1 MRKTLRLCLHILIGT
16 ILLAGCGPQ
25 GGGLALKIY
34 FTHPDD
40 GPSINPMRGEGPQP
54 AGEAPPYITDF
65 RICVS
70 AADMSKPKCK
80 NFNLT
85 DYEKKQKA
93 RLEDLPVGIERKVTF
108 QGYDFEDLEVHWCG
122 EVSDIEIKK
131 DSTTRVSMYIS
142 GCKNFTA
149 VRNRMGTPRVFH
161 TATKLLDGRVL
172 VAGGFYVATATD
184 SQCDTNTT
192 TCVHLTATDSV
203 DIYDPLTGSFDSE
216 TGMQLG
222 HARGL
227 HTATRLPDGRVFI
240 AGGCEK
246 ALWRVDFRSAGPM
259 PVVEVDVPEG
269 GFGTA
274 GSTAEI
280 INPATGMVEETPD
293 PLPTSRAYHGDV
305 LLPDGE
311 VLLLGGMGPIGNQA
325 LQSMV
330 RYSPSS
336 GTFEEIASAMA
347 VPRQGMLL
355 VPYGSGATLIWGGN
369 HPAAAG
375 AGTFAETLTVE
386 SNEIFIEEPE
396 FVANNAAQGLPSF
409 YSAGARLQ
417 SGEILVAGGMFT
429 DTMKDPSLVE
439 PRVLQ
444 EFRVLEMGTER
455 IDRPENPANTMGH
468 LFALHSAN
476 LLRNGNV
483 LITGGVTSI
492 QSPTWFCDPQEKAI
506 FYYPLEEEDSAFG
519 IEQIGGNSVVMY
531 APRAGHSSTE
541 LNDGTILLVGGFTG
555 KGSVVISDSAE
566 LYNPA
571 PRELRIE

>member
-1 MRKTLRLCLHILIGT
+1 MRKTLQLGLHILIGT
-16 ILLAGCGPQ
+16 ILLSGCGPQ

-34 FTHPDD
+34 FTHPDAV
-40 GPSINPMRGEGPQP
+40 PSINPMRGEGPLE
-54 AGEAPPYITDF
+54 AGQAPPYITDF

-70 AADMSKPKCK
+70 AEDMGKPKCK

-93 RLEDLPVGIERKVTF
+93 RIGDLPVGVDRKVTF

-122 EVSDIEIKK
+122 EVSEIEIKK
-131 DSTTRVSMYIS
+131 DATTRVSMYIS

-149 VRNRMGTPRVFH
+149 VRNKMGTPRVFH
-161 TATKLLDGRVL
+161 TATRLLDGRVL
-172 VAGGFYVATATD
+172 IAGGFYVATATD
-184 SQCDTNTT
+184 SLCPGG
-192 TCVHLTATDSV
+192 TCVHLTATESV

-246 ALWRVDFRSAGPM
+246 ALWRVGFPDPPGPI

-280 INPATGMVEETPD
+280 INPTTRVVDELLE
-293 PLPTSRAYHGDV
+293 PLPTSRAYHGDI
-305 LLPDGE
+305 LLPNGD
-311 VLLLGGMGPIGNQA
+311 VLLLGGMGPVGNQA

-336 GTFEEIASAMA
+336 GIFEEIASAMA

-355 VPYGSGATLIWGGN
+355 VPFGSDATLIWGGN
-369 HPAAAG
+369 HPPVAG
-375 AGTFAETLTVE
+375 AGTFAEVLTVE
-386 SNEIFIEEPE
+386 SDEIFLQEPQ
-396 FVANNAAQGLPSF
+396 FVDTSASQGLPSF

-417 SGEILVAGGMFT
+417 SGELLVTGGMFT
-429 DTMKDPSLVE
+429 DKEKDPSLTE
-439 PRVLQ
+439 PRVLL
-444 EFRVLEMGTER
+444 EYRVLDMSNE
-455 IDRPENPANTMGH
+455 IIAHPENPANTMGH
-468 LFALHSAN
+468 LFAFHSAN

-483 LITGGVTSI
+483 LIAGGVTSI

-506 FYYPLEEEDSAFG
+506 FFYPLEEEESAFG

-566 LYNPA
+566 IYNPA

>member
-1 MRKTLRLCLHILIGT
+1 MRTALQLGLYILAGT
-16 ILLAGCGPQ
+16 ILLSGCGPQ

-34 FTHPDD
+34 FTDPEA
-40 GPSINPMRGEGPQP
+40 GPSINPLRGEGPL
-54 AGEAPPYITDF
+54 GEGQAPPYITDF

-70 AADMSKPKCK
+70 AEDMGKPKCK

-93 RLEDLPVGIERKVTF
+93 RIDDLPVGSERKVTF

-122 EVSDIEIKK
+122 EVYDIEIKK
-131 DSTTRVSMYIS
+131 DATTRVSMYIS
-142 GCKNFTA
+142 GCGNFTS
-149 VRNRMGTPRVFH
+149 VRNKMGTPRVFH
-161 TATKLLDGRVL
+161 TATKLNDGRVL

-184 SQCDTNTT
+184 SMCPDGS
-192 TCVHLTATDSV
+192 CVHLTATESV
-203 DIYDPLTGSFDSE
+203 DIYNPLTGSFDSE
-216 TGMQLG
+216 TGLQLT

-227 HTATRLPDGRVFI
+227 HTATKLADGRVFI

-246 ALWRVDFRSAGPM
+246 ALWRVDFPNGPAR
-259 PVVEVDVPEG
+259 VIGVDAAEG

-274 GSTAEI
+274 GATAEI
-280 INPATGMVEETPD
+280 INPATGMVEELLE

-305 LLPDGE
+305 LLPNGD
-311 VLLLGGMGPIGNQA
+311 VLLLGGMGPDTGNPP

-330 RYSPSS
+330 RFSVSD

-369 HPAAAG
+369 HPPAAG

-386 SNEIFIEEPE
+386 SDEIYLQVPQ
-396 FVANNAAQGLPSF
+396 FVDNNASLGLPSF

-417 SGEILVAGGMFT
+417 SGEILVTGGMFT
-429 DTMKDPSLVE
+429 DTAKDPSLTE

-444 EFRVLEMGTER
+444 EFRVLDMGNER
-455 IDRPENPANTMGH
+455 FARPEEPANTMGH
-468 LFALHSAN
+468 LFAFQSVN
-476 LLRNGNV
+476 LLRNGKV
-483 LITGGVTSI
+483 LIAGGVTSI

-506 FYYPLEEEDSAFG
+506 FYYPLEEEENSFG

-531 APRAGHSSTE
+531 APRAGHSATE
-541 LNDGTILLVGGFTG
+541 LDDGTILLTGGFTA
-555 KGSVVISDSAE
+555 KGSVAITDTAE
-566 LYNPA
+566 LYNSS